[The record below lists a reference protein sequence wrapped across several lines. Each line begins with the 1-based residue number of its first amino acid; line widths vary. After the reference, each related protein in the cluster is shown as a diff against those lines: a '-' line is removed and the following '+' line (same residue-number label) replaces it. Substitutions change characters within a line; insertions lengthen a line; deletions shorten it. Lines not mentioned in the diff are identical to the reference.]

1 MSPETESILCRFLN
15 DVDRIRKRQTI
26 AFVVLVCIMVGLFLW
41 LGHVTQNP
49 ATDVRQVMLVAVF
62 VLFLGMV
69 YVGMAVAMVQSKMT
83 LKVLKAI
90 ALLSRHTA
98 LI

>member
-1 MSPETESILCRFLN
+1 MSRGTESILCKFLN

-26 AFVVLVCIMVGLFLW
+26 AFVVLVCVMLGLFLW
-41 LGHVTQNP
+41 LGRVTQNP
-49 ATDVRQVMLVAVF
+49 AIDLRQIMLVAVF

-83 LKVLKAI
+83 LRVLKAI
-90 ALLSRHTA
+90 ALLSKQ
-98 LI
+98 

>member
-1 MSPETESILCRFLN
+1 MSRETENVLCKFLT

-26 AFVVLVCIMVGLFLW
+26 AFVVLVCVIVGLFLW
-41 LGHVTQNP
+41 LGRVTQNP
-49 ATDVRQVMLVAVF
+49 AIDLRQIMLVAVF

-83 LKVLKAI
+83 LRVLKAI
-90 ALLSRHTA
+90 ALLSKQ
-98 LI
+98 

>member
-1 MSPETESILCRFLN
+1 MSRETESILCKFLT
-15 DVDRIRKRQTI
+15 DVDRIRRRQTI
-26 AFVVLVCIMVGLFLW
+26 AFVALVCVMLGLFLW
-41 LGHVTQNP
+41 LGRVTQNP

-62 VLFLGMV
+62 VLFLGTV

-90 ALLSRHTA
+90 ALLSKQ
-98 LI
+98 

>member
-1 MSPETESILCRFLN
+1 MSRETENVLCKFLT

-26 AFVVLVCIMVGLFLW
+26 AFVVLVCVMLGLFLW
-41 LGHVTQNP
+41 LGRVTQNP

-62 VLFLGMV
+62 VLFLGTV

-90 ALLSRHTA
+90 ALLSKR
-98 LI
+98 

>member
-1 MSPETESILCRFLN
+1 MSQETESVLCRFLT

-26 AFVVLVCIMVGLFLW
+26 AFVVLVCVMLGLFLW
-41 LGHVTQNP
+41 LGRVTQNP

-62 VLFLGMV
+62 VLFLGTV

-83 LKVLKAI
+83 LRILKAI
-90 ALLSRHTA
+90 ALLSKQ
-98 LI
+98 

>member
-49 ATDVRQVMLVAVF
+49 GTDVRQVMLVAVF

-90 ALLSRHTA
+90 ALLSKQ
-98 LI
+98 

>member
-49 ATDVRQVMLVAVF
+49 AIDVRQVMLVAVF

-90 ALLSRHTA
+90 ALLSKQ
-98 LI
+98 

>member
-1 MSPETESILCRFLN
+1 MSRETESVLCKFLS

-26 AFVVLVCIMVGLFLW
+26 AFVVLVCIMLGLFLW
-41 LGHVTQNP
+41 LGRVTQNP

-62 VLFLGMV
+62 VLFLGTV

-83 LKVLKAI
+83 LRVLKAI
-90 ALLSRHTA
+90 ALLSKE
-98 LI
+98 

>member
-1 MSPETESILCRFLN
+1 MSRETESVLCKFLN

-26 AFVVLVCIMVGLFLW
+26 AFVVLVCVMLGLFLW
-41 LGHVTQNP
+41 LGRVTQNP
-49 ATDVRQVMLVAVF
+49 ATDVRQVMLAAVF

-90 ALLSRHTA
+90 ALLSKQ
-98 LI
+98 

>member
-1 MSPETESILCRFLN
+1 MSQEIEGLLCKFLT

-26 AFVVLVCIMVGLFLW
+26 AFVVLVCVMLGLFLW
-41 LGHVTQNP
+41 LGRVTQNP

-90 ALLSRHTA
+90 ALLSKQ
-98 LI
+98 

>member
-1 MSPETESILCRFLN
+1 MSREAESILCKFLN
-15 DVDRIRKRQTI
+15 DVGRIRKFQTI
-26 AFVVLVCIMVGLFLW
+26 AFVVLFCVMLGLFLW
-41 LGHVTQNP
+41 LGRVSQNP

-90 ALLSRHTA
+90 ALLSKQ
-98 LI
+98 